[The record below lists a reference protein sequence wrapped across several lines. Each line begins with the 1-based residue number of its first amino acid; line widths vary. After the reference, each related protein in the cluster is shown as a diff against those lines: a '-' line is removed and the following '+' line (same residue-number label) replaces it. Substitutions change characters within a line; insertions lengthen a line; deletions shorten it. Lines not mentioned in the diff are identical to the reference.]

1 MANKKNDLYKP
12 TRAQAL
18 ESAIALTREQWE
30 VDDSWREVTAVL
42 ERMLTSITRPRAKQ
56 ESKAREG
63 NEKLAKWLRDYI
75 SSRGDGV
82 TASEIAKAGNS
93 AVQSSQKAAAVAK
106 VAIEKGYIVRNK
118 SGKVTTYYLA

>member
-42 ERMLTSITRPRAKQ
+42 ERMLTSITRPRTKQ
-56 ESKAREG
+56 TSKTRVT
-63 NEKLAKWLRDYI
+63 NERLAAWLRDYV
-75 SSRGDGV
+75 SAHGDGV
-82 TASEIAKAGNS
+82 TASEIAAAENPEIGTP
-93 AVQSSQKAAAVAK
+93 QKAVAVAK
-106 VAIEKGYIVRNK
+106 VACELGYLARNK

>member
-30 VDDSWREVTAVL
+30 VDDSWKEVTAVL

-56 ESKAREG
+56 TSKARKD
-63 NEKLAKWLRDYI
+63 NEELAEWLRDFV
-75 SSRGDGV
+75 SAHGDGV